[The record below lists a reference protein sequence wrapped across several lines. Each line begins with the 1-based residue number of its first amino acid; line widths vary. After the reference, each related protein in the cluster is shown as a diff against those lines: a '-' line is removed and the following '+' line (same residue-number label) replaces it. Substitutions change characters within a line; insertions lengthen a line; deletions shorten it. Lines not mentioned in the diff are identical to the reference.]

1 MITVNKLPEF
11 LENLKAMTNKS
22 VFVGIPHDSTRK
34 SDEPYSNAQ
43 IGMVQE
49 FGSAIKNIP
58 PRPFLIPALKESQK
72 EVIAI
77 LKEGAQQALH
87 GEDIEISF
95 NKAGLL
101 AQNKVKAKIVN
112 GGFESLKQST
122 ILARARRRANGKAG
136 TKPLIDTGQLL
147 ASITFVV
154 RENA

>member
-1 MITVNKLPEF
+1 MMTVNKLPEF

-34 SDEPYSNAQ
+34 DSEPYSNAQ
-43 IGMVQE
+43 IGMVME

-72 EVIAI
+72 EAIAI

-95 NKAGLL
+95 NKAGLFS
-101 AQNKVKAKIVN
+101 QNKVKAKIVN
-112 GGFESLKQST
+112 GSFEALKQST
-122 ILARARRRANGKAG
+122 LAARMRRRKSGVAG

-147 ASITFVV
+147 ASITYVV

>member
-1 MITVNKLPEF
+1 MMTVNKLPEF

-34 SDEPYSNAQ
+34 DSEPYSNAQ
-43 IGMVQE
+43 IGMVME

-72 EVIAI
+72 ESIAI

-95 NKAGLL
+95 NKAGLF

-112 GGFESLKQST
+112 GSFEALKQST
-122 ILARARRRANGKAG
+122 LAARMRRRKSGVAG

-147 ASITFVV
+147 ASVTYVV